1 MRSIEWD
8 MIRAL
13 KNHEGFTQ
21 DNTAVLWDGD
31 NYLVAVF
38 GNTIAAGKFEGYGV
52 NPTPTRFTL
61 AGYNTSTTRS
71 RLNALGIRVEQK
83 KGIPY
88 YNGKE
93 ISETDWIPVEA

>member
-38 GNTIAAGKFEGYGV
+38 GNAIAAGKFEGYGV

>member
-13 KNHEGFTQ
+13 KSHEGFTQ
-21 DNTAVLWDGD
+21 GNTAVLWDGD
-31 NYLVAVF
+31 NYLVALH
-38 GNTIAAGKFEGYGV
+38 GNTIAAGKFAGPGIY
-52 NPTPTRFTL
+52 PTPTRFTL
-61 AGYNTSTTRS
+61 AGWNTSTTRS
-71 RLNALGIRVEQK
+71 RLNALGIAVTQK

-93 ISETDWIPVEA
+93 ISETDWIPVVA